1 MNQVLLLRAIADTCR
16 DLVRDAVNGI
26 SACTS
31 YDEASLIGF
40 MQLHQLLGLRR
51 LMLPLAAQCDGT
63 AMAES
68 VFNQYLSQLEDI
80 KNGSRSLLQ
89 VTHVPDRSI
98 RPAAPAPLR

>member
-1 MNQVLLLRAIADTCR
+1 MDSEALLQTIKITCR

-26 SACTS
+26 SACTN
-31 YDEASLIGF
+31 YEEATLIGF

-51 LMLPLAAQCDGT
+51 LMLPLAEQYGAL

-68 VFNQYLSQLEDI
+68 VFNCYLSQLEDV

-89 VTHVPDRSI
+89 ATNVSAKY
-98 RPAAPAPLR
+98 PA